1 MNNSEKGILA
11 FLAGLATGA
20 TLGILFA
27 PRSGEE
33 TRQIMVEKADE
44 YSGEVKKKV
53 DDMVSTGKKEIKKA
67 RKKAMEA
74 VENTAK
80 NLKQVEENVTDE
92 VKGKVNQAAKKVNK

>member
-33 TRQIMVEKADE
+33 TRKIITDKADE
-44 YSGEVKKKV
+44 YSDQAKQQV
-53 DDMVSTGKKEIKKA
+53 DEMIKAGKKEILKA
-67 RKKAMEA
+67 QKKAMEA
-74 VENTAK
+74 VEEVTK
-80 NLKQVEENVTDE
+80 NFKEAEEALSDE
-92 VKGKVNQAAKKVNK
+92 VKGKV

>member
-33 TRQIMVEKADE
+33 TRKIITDKAEE
-44 YSGEVKKKV
+44 YSDQAKQQV
-53 DDMVSTGKKEIKKA
+53 DEMIKAGKKEILKA
-67 RKKAMEA
+67 QKKAMEA
-74 VENTAK
+74 VEEATK
-80 NLKQVEENVTDE
+80 NFKEAEEALSDE
-92 VKGKVNQAAKKVNK
+92 VKGKV

>member
-33 TRQIMVEKADE
+33 TRKIMGEKVEE
-44 YSGEVKKKV
+44 YSGEVKKQV
-53 DDMVSTGKKEIKKA
+53 DDMVATGKKEIGKA
-67 RKKAMEA
+67 KKKAMEA
-74 VENTAK
+74 VENTAR
-80 NLKQVEENVTDE
+80 NLKDAEEALADE
-92 VKGKVNQAAKKVNK
+92 VKGKVKQASDKVKK